1 MAHLNITVGEKVTP
15 PIVHDNS
22 VNLNTQQ
29 YVFDTASLTKDFT
42 DAEGGVYDLVVI
54 KSLIG
59 INGLNYNAS
68 PILIGDSFP
77 VANLPSFIFDLA
89 PRYSIHNGV
98 LYQYTKD
105 IDLIIADYNAV
116 GKELIANTNG
126 LLTFIDPAN
135 LADIAYVQGTQL
147 PDDTLVF
154 EFTVTSSV
162 SGLESNVAT
171 FSMIPWEN
179 VNLKDNFHSLGGAG
193 QNGLSA
199 YQLAVQEG
207 FVGTINDWLTSL
219 IGPIGETGPA
229 GADGTNG
236 TSVTILGE
244 KATTAELPASGNA
257 IGDGY
262 IVNLNLYAWDGANW
276 ILAGEIKGPKGNDG
290 RGLEF
295 KWQGT
300 QLGVRYEGQINYTY
314 IDLKGAKGDKGDKG
328 DPGAP
333 GVPGNDGNDGASI
346 KGDIGPPGPQGP
358 IGPDGR
364 SAYQVWLDNGNSGT
378 VAQYLSSLKGV
389 KGDTGPTGADA
400 SFIHNEISFDWL
412 TGQSQVFTVP
422 DANAITDVYV
432 DGKRAEKFNPDN
444 TPDEWQV
451 SSATTITILV
461 PLNNND
467 RILLVESSKFS
478 YPSPLPDREVKEIT
492 DATYRILESDKDKFL
507 YFTNVAGVQIEAKDS
522 VGDVG
527 VSYVGYCEYG
537 ATVFHAVTI
546 GGPPYELL
554 GAIDTPQGKLGS
566 IKIQG
571 RFSIY
576 RPALWS
582 HHLEGDL
589 LDQFTTVSQPATQP
603 TQVPQLK
610 QVVKYF
616 GELTSGT
623 IADAIAS
630 KTESGY
636 WRVPLWVAG
645 GVPTDM
651 PSDFTYTTFFQIYTT
666 LHFTYGQTAAATEV
680 KITDYLGNS
689 YKMHADAAW
698 RKTIA
703 GDNVVTSD
711 SGTNKVSKLWQGTQ
725 AQYDVIGTKDANTIY
740 FIE

>member
-1 MAHLNITVGEKVTP
+1 MAHLNITIGEKVTP

-22 VNLNTQQ
+22 INLNTPQ

-105 IDLIIADYNAV
+105 IDLIIADYNAI

-135 LADIAYVQGTQL
+135 LADIAYVQGKQL
-147 PDDTLVF
+147 PNDTLKF
-154 EFTVTSSV
+154 KFTVTSSV

-171 FSMIPWEN
+171 FSIIPWEN
-179 VNLKDNFHSLGGAG
+179 VNLKNNFHSLGGAG

-262 IVNLNLYAWDGANW
+262 IVNLNLYAWDGTNW

-328 DPGAP
+328 DPGVP

-378 VAQYLSSLKGV
+378 VAQYLSSLKGG
-389 KGDTGPTGADA
+389 KGDTGLTGADA
-400 SFIHNEISFDWL
+400 TFTHNEIVYDWS

-422 DANAITDVYV
+422 DANAVTDVYV
-432 DGKRAEKFNPDN
+432 QGKRVEKKNVNN
-444 TPDEWQV
+444 TPDEWSV
-451 SSATTITILV
+451 FSATEIKILV
-461 PLNNND
+461 ALSDQDRVTIVESTKFTPLNLEYAWSGTQLGIKRD
-467 RILLVESSKFS
+467 DEISYTYTELKGAQGIQGETGDSAYDEAVLAGFVGTEAQWLDSLKAQQFGESFVRWSTGDSTIFPVELASKVTDVYQNGKRLSKFQQDGITPDEWRVVDS
-478 YPSPLPDREVKEIT
+478 TNIEVLTPLVDQ
-492 DATYRILESDKDKFL
+492 DKIDIIVTTA
-507 YFTNVAGVQIEAKDS
+507 FTQTTN
-522 VGDVG
+522 
-527 VSYVGYCEYG
+527 
-537 ATVFHAVTI
+537 I
-546 GGPPYELL
+546 GGIEQ
-554 GAIDTPQGKLGS
+554 ITFTPVVK
-566 IKIQG
+566 
-571 RFSIY
+571 
-576 RPALWS
+576 
-582 HHLEGDL
+582 
-589 LDQFTTVSQPATQP
+589 LDQNYSLEKLVNGPIAYTFD
-603 TQVPQLK
+603 
-610 QVVKYF
+610 
-616 GELTSGT
+616 GT
-623 IADAIAS
+623 NAA
-630 KTESGY
+630 
-636 WRVPLWVAG
+636 L
-645 GVPTDM
+645 GVRR
-651 PSDFTYTTFFQIYTT
+651 I
-666 LHFTYGQTAAATEV
+666 
-680 KITDYLGNS
+680 DYL
-689 YKMHADAAW
+689 
-698 RKTIA
+698 I
-703 GDNVVTSD
+703 SD
-711 SGTNKVSKLWQGTQ
+711 GINEPTYDPAVFLFRYNGWLNEQNRRHRVYFEYMGGGKVMVDIVYL
-725 AQYDVIGTKDANTIY
+725 
-740 FIE
+740 